1 MCLWILDFLLSRPQV
16 VKIRDSLSSSVT
28 LSTGTPQGC
37 VLSPMFYSL
46 YTHDCLSCHVRTK
59 ILKFADDT
67 TVIGLITNS
76 DESEYRDQ
84 VNKLISWCN
93 DNNLELNVNKTKE
106 IIVDFRTKKSSPP
119 SPLVIDDRT
128 VEIVQYF
135 KFIGST
141 ISSNHKWELNV
152 VNIVK
157 KAQQRLY
164 FLRRLR
170 SFGLTTQVMVN
181 FYRAVIKSV
190 LIFSI
195 TVWFGSITQKETL
208 WLNRVVTTASRII
221 GRDLPNLEILYQQRL
236 LGRATLISQD
246 RSHPAHDLLEPLPS
260 SRRFRSIKTRTNRFS
275 TSFFPLAVQ
284 ALSKQKWFPP
294 PPTAN
299 TYSTFR

>member
-1 MCLWILDFLLSRPQV
+1 MCLWILDFLLNRPQV

-59 ILKFADDT
+59 ILEFDDDT

-106 IIVDFRTKKSSPP
+106 IIVDFRTKTSSPP

-141 ISSNHKWELNV
+141 ISSNLKWELNV

-181 FYRAVIKSV
+181 FYTAVIKSV

-195 TVWFGSITQKETL
+195 TVWFGSITHKETL
-208 WLNRVVTTASRII
+208 R
-221 GRDLPNLEILYQQRL
+221 
-236 LGRATLISQD
+236 
-246 RSHPAHDLLEPLPS
+246 
-260 SRRFRSIKTRTNRFS
+260 
-275 TSFFPLAVQ
+275 
-284 ALSKQKWFPP
+284 
-294 PPTAN
+294 
-299 TYSTFR
+299 